1 MSLQQVK
8 PAQHVLLVNL
18 RELEKE
24 NISTTVEL
32 VDNFNLLSTY
42 FIYSV
47 SQDVNYLFLVECTYL
62 SENN

>member
-1 MSLQQVK
+1 MSLRQVK

-18 RELEKE
+18 RELEME
-24 NISTTVEL
+24 NILTTVEL

-47 SQDVNYLFLVECTYL
+47 SQDVIFFFCRMHLFK
-62 SENN
+62 